1 VRTLLLDLAENGTER
16 AKRKAAQL
24 LELIGSSEEHH
35 EQAQMQADAQPQAQP
50 SHLPFIASDTD

>member
-1 VRTLLLDLAENGTER
+1 LDLAENGTER